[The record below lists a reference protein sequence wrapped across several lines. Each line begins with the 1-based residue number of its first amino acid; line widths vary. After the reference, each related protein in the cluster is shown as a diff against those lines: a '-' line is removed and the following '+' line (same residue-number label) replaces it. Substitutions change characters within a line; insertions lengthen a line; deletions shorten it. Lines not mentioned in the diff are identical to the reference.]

1 MCISIVL
8 NTDPFLSRNMEIL
21 SLLRFLVGGIFLG
34 FAAISDVRTRRVP
47 NRVWIL
53 LGLVGFI
60 ILAWDLQQRFQTS
73 WVHYLIFIPA
83 GVLLF
88 EVYIDRDPIIDDEG
102 FHFVPLAFL
111 LYGLAVVVL
120 IAQVYLLWGNPEQ
133 MHLFYQLLT
142 IPIMIIVAHILYQTG
157 LLRGGADAKA
167 LMSLA
172 VLVPF
177 YPMFYDFPLVS
188 MNAGVAD
195 IMSIAFPFALVILMN
210 SAILMIFIPLVFLA
224 INAKRRDLEFPQCLV
239 GYKVKLN
246 EFPRFAWLMEKVEN
260 GKVRIVLFPRRSGNQ
275 KREVRVLLEMGR
287 DKAWATPQLP
297 FMVPMF
303 FGFLISFLV
312 GNLIMGLVY
321 SFV

>member
-1 MCISIVL
+1 
-8 NTDPFLSRNMEIL
+8 MEIL

-60 ILAWDLQQRFQTS
+60 ILAWDLQQRFQAS

-83 GVLLF
+83 GVLFF

-111 LYGLAVVVL
+111 LYGLTVVVL
-120 IAQVYLLWGNPEQ
+120 IAQVFLLWGNPEQ

-172 VLVPF
+172 VLAPF
-177 YPMFYDFPLVS
+177 YPMFYGFPLVS
-188 MNAGVAD
+188 MSAGVAD

-210 SAILMIFIPLVFLA
+210 SAILMIFVPLVFLA
-224 INAKRRDLEFPQCLV
+224 INARRRDLEFPQCLV
-239 GYKVKLN
+239 GYKVSLN
-246 EFPRFAWLMEKVEN
+246 KFPRFTWLMERVEE
-260 GKVRIVLFPRRSGNQ
+260 GKLRVVLLPRRGGDQ

-312 GNLIMGLVY
+312 GNLILGLVY
-321 SFV
+321 SFVGFT